1 MESEPDG
8 SEFVGMFDN
17 GLRNGQGKQT
27 YPDGTIYE
35 GNWENAMRQGHG
47 KVVWA
52 ADQTTFEGKFEAD
65 EMTFGTM
72 RWVDGN
78 SQNGEWKEGNWVA
91 AT

>member
-1 MESEPDG
+1 VESEPDG

-52 ADQTTFEGKFEAD
+52 AD
-65 EMTFGTM
+65 
-72 RWVDGN
+72 
-78 SQNGEWKEGNWVA
+78 
-91 AT
+91 